1 MYENPEYAV
10 EFVFDYMVILT
21 DVNPIWSEDLNEE
34 AIIEM
39 AMSNIYTEYGIDIN
53 DLRYN
58 DIIIHLK
65 NDTYYPPSSPVHLT
79 VVK

>member
-1 MYENPEYAV
+1 MYENPEFAV

-21 DVNPIWSEDLNEE
+21 DVNPIWNEDLNEE

-39 AMSNIYTEYGIDIN
+39 AMSNIYTEYGIDLTDI
-53 DLRYN
+53 RYN
-58 DIIIHLK
+58 DIIVHLK

-79 VVK
+79 LVK

>member
-1 MYENPEYAV
+1 MYENPEFAV

-21 DVNPIWSEDLNEE
+21 DVNPIWNEDLNEDS
-34 AIIEM
+34 IIEM
-39 AMSNIYTEYGIDIN
+39 AMNNIYTEYGIDIN

-58 DIIIHLK
+58 DIIVHLK

-79 VVK
+79 LVK

>member
-21 DVNPIWSEDLNEE
+21 DVNPIWSEDLNEDS
-34 AIIEM
+34 IIEM
-39 AMSNIYTEYGIDIN
+39 AMSNIYTEYGIDLTDI
-53 DLRYN
+53 RYN
-58 DIIIHLK
+58 DIIVHLK

-79 VVK
+79 LVK